1 MADLTTMSHN
11 FTSCALT
18 RHMFMPV
25 PWVHVSMNTAAQPS
39 SDLLKCIYQNRHEDA
54 CPAALQISLT
64 VPVLVA

>member
-18 RHMFMPV
+18 RQMFMLV
-25 PWVHVSMNTAAQPS
+25 PWVHVSMNTAAPS
-39 SDLLKCIYQNRHEDA
+39 SDLLKYIYQNRHEDA

-64 VPVLVA
+64 VPVSVA